1 MMLSSIDSQAL
12 KVDITKKV
20 EEMAMAGEKGCT
32 TERKAA
38 ASSGDGPLKE
48 EKLQVEVEPL
58 VRSEELQTPCSDFD
72 VTQPEELETL
82 NPNSSTPDESNTQTP
97 NSHVSEESDTNDSE
111 PEDLEEYLTK
121 KWAEMM
127 AELGYEESDFASY
140 RELYGDAADQEVEK
154 AA

>member
-1 MMLSSIDSQAL
+1 
-12 KVDITKKV
+12 
-20 EEMAMAGEKGCT
+20 MAGEKGCT

-38 ASSGDGPLKE
+38 ASNGDAKE
-48 EKLQVEVEPL
+48 EKLQVEVKVLP
-58 VRSEELQTPCSDFD
+58 TPFSDSD
-72 VTQPEELETL
+72 VTQPDELETL
-82 NPNSSTPDESNTQTP
+82 ISNSSELDESNTQTP